1 MGEEAQFR
9 GPEKRNG
16 SGFLRLVASCLLNSS
31 KGESVTRRPKKQK
44 GQSEDWP
51 KCLILLVG
59 AAGFELATP
68 CTPYWYFYFY

>member
-1 MGEEAQFR
+1 MVITLFSCPNIEQDQWNTWVSFTSADSPLVGQF
-9 GPEKRNG
+9 
-16 SGFLRLVASCLLNSS
+16 
-31 KGESVTRRPKKQK
+31 SVSVYTHHPKKQK

-68 CTPYWYFYFY
+68 CTP